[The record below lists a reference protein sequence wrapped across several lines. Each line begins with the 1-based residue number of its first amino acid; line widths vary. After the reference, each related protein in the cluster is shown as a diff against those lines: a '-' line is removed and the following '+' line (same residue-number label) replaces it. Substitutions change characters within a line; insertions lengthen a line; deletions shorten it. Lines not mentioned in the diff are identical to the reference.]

1 MLKWITPLNSNT
13 KINKITPHI
22 QNKKKILI
30 YDIRDMAKLDCK

>member
-22 QNKKKILI
+22 QNKKKIYI
-30 YDIRDMAKLDCK
+30 